1 MRYGDIQDT
10 RKKGN
15 VSIKEKF
22 DMFESGITLA
32 GQRLALMFGAIV
44 PVDVYGSTDYEIQEG
59 AAPIA

>member
-44 PVDVYGSTDYEIQEG
+44 PVDVY
-59 AAPIA
+59 